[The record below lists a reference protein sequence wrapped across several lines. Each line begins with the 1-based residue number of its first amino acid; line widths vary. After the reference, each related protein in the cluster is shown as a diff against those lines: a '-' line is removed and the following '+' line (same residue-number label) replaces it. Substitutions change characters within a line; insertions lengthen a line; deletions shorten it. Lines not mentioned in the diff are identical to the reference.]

1 MEFIGFTVCVITGVL
16 CFGVFYKCID
26 WFETI

>member
-1 MEFIGFTVCVITGVL
+1 MELIGLTVCVITAVL
-16 CFGVFYKCID
+16 CFVVFYKCID